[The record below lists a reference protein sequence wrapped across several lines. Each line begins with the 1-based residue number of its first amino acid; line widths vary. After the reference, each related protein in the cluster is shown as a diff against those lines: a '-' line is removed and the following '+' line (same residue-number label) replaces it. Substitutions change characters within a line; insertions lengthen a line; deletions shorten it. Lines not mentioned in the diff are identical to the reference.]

1 MARLALLLSHARR
14 HYHRLRPLQIPLSS
28 PSEASPVPSFFF
40 SRSFSSSSPISPVS
54 YPVKPKDPDE
64 EESPDASKD
73 TPSPPS
79 PPPRLPRAES
89 QVTDGGSRPWTRADA
104 RFVKDGPAI
113 SPVSYPARVA
123 PLPEYRAPEPEETKG
138 DDGQLQREARR
149 IQSGARARSFF
160 DLQEEPKIPFPTLI
174 VPDRK
179 SQKVPMDLMEAI
191 RQANAKRKFVETME
205 AHVNLGVDPRRG
217 DQTVRV
223 AVFAELSAADEARAA
238 GADIVGGDE
247 LIEEIKNGAV
257 KEAKSGRVD
266 FKIDKTAIVHVGL
279 GKV

>member
-174 VPDRK
+174 VPERK

-191 RQANAKRKFVETME
+191 R
-205 AHVNLGVDPRRG
+205 
-217 DQTVRV
+217 QTVRV